1 MAISIVITLC
11 CLAFLAG
18 FVDAIVGGGGLIQTP
33 AALVLLSPYSV
44 ATVIGSMKIPSF
56 TGTFFATIQYLK
68 KVKLQWQFVIVM
80 MLIAGVSAFAGSQLL
95 TKIHNSFMKP
105 VLLVVLIIVAIYS
118 YTKKNFGQT
127 KSKKLSVSKQWFF
140 AVLISSVIGFYDGF
154 IGPGAGSFF
163 ILAFI
168 TLTGIDFLYASAQAK
183 LLNLA
188 TNGGSIIL
196 FVLKGTILWQI
207 AVPMAFSNAL
217 GAMIGAKVAIKK
229 GNNFIRIIFL
239 IVVSATLLRFAY
251 DVFKGR

>member
-1 MAISIVITLC
+1 M
-11 CLAFLAG
+11 
-18 FVDAIVGGGGLIQTP
+18 
-33 AALVLLSPYSV
+33 
-44 ATVIGSMKIPSF
+44 
-56 TGTFFATIQYLK
+56 
-68 KVKLQWQFVIVM
+68 
-80 MLIAGVSAFAGSQLL
+80 
-95 TKIHNSFMKP
+95 
-105 VLLVVLIIVAIYS
+105 
-118 YTKKNFGQT
+118 
-127 KSKKLSVSKQWFF
+127 
-140 AVLISSVIGFYDGF
+140 
-154 IGPGAGSFF
+154 
-163 ILAFI
+163 
-168 TLTGIDFLYASAQAK
+168 YASAQAK